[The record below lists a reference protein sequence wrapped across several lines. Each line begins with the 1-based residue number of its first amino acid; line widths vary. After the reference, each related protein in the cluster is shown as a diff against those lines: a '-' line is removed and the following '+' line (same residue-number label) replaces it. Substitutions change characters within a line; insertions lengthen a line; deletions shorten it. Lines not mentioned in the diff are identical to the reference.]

1 MEQVEASGAH
11 WKREEVLALLSV
23 WKEEDIF
30 RDVQSVSEKKKPVYG
45 VIAERLAGL
54 GFNNAAYSA
63 YSARAGESG
72 QLGVN
77 LSGMPHAQYDHK
89 ADRNRLAIICDA
101 IFWPVWTQPK
111 KTGVWIA
118 IQIAIFFV
126 VETAL

>member
-23 WKEEDIF
+23 RKEEDIF
-30 RDVQSVSEKKKPVYG
+30 RD
-45 VIAERLAGL
+45 
-54 GFNNAAYSA
+54 
-63 YSARAGESG
+63 
-72 QLGVN
+72 
-77 LSGMPHAQYDHK
+77 DHK

-126 VETAL
+126 VETALLR

>member
-54 GFNNAAYSA
+54 GYSRTTTQIRNKIRRLKRDYKDCCRNNST
-63 YSARAGESG
+63 SGKARKQCDFFSELDDILGHRPAVNPPSG
-72 QLGVN
+72 SVIETSEVATGKW
-77 LSGMPHAQYDHK
+77 K
-89 ADRNRLAIICDA
+89 ALA
-101 IFWPVWTQPK
+101 
-111 KTGVWIA
+111 
-118 IQIAIFFV
+118 
-126 VETAL
+126 